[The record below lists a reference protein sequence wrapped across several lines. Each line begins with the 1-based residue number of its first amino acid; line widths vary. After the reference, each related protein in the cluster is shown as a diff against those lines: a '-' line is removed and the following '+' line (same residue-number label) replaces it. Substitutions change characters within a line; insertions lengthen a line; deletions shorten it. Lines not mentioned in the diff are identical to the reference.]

1 MGGAS
6 EWVERV
12 DTSVA
17 HPARRYDYWLGGKDN
32 FAADRESG
40 DAIAAAFPAIRTA
53 VVENRAFMRR
63 VVRVLAG
70 EHGIRQFLDI
80 GTGIPTSPNVHEVA
94 QGVAADSRV
103 VYVDN
108 DPIVLAHARALLT
121 SSPQGA
127 TAYVDA
133 DLRDPE
139 RILADPSLRAT
150 IDLAR
155 PVALILVAVVH
166 FLPDDDR
173 PYDIVRTLLGALA
186 PGSFLVMSHATTDG
200 LAPEL
205 AAQIQSGRHGP
216 GKLRDKAEFT
226 AFLDG
231 LDVLEPG
238 VVSVSDWRAQDELDP
253 RPGFDEVAVWG
264 AVGRKTSG

>member
-1 MGGAS
+1 MTGTS
-6 EWVERV
+6 DWTERV
-12 DTSVA
+12 DTTVA

-63 VVRVLAG
+63 AVRVLA
-70 EHGIRQFLDI
+70 EQHGIRQYLDI
-80 GTGIPTSPNVHEVA
+80 GTGIPTSPNVHEIV
-94 QGVAADSRV
+94 QGVSPESRI

-121 SSPQGA
+121 SDPQGA

-133 DLRDPE
+133 DLRRPAE
-139 RILADPSLRAT
+139 ILADPSLRAT
-150 IDLAR
+150 LDLSR
-155 PVALILVAVVH
+155 PTALILVAVVH
-166 FLPDDDR
+166 FLPDSDE
-173 PYDIVRTLLGALA
+173 PYEIVRTLLDALA

-216 GKLRDKAEFT
+216 GKLRNRAEFT
-226 AFLDG
+226 QFLDG
-231 LDVLEPG
+231 LEILEPG
-238 VVSVSDWRAQDELDP
+238 IVSVAEWRAEGEPDP
-253 RPGFDEVAVWG
+253 RPTFDEVAVWG
-264 AVGRKTSG
+264 AVARKG